1 MKKIFVLNIIF
12 LLTLMSSSFAAATSN
27 DASHKVN
34 NKNGENIK
42 YIKATKLIKSAKK
55 LDEKGKIEKA
65 KKKYK
70 KALEYLLKANVEKPM
85 QPDIFNYLGF
95 TSRKLGDY
103 ENAKIYYLLGLNI
116 DPLHIGINEYL
127 GELYVVT
134 KRMDLALERLNVLKS
149 CKCEE
154 YKELKELID
163 NN

>member
-1 MKKIFVLNIIF
+1 
-12 LLTLMSSSFAAATSN
+12 MSSSFAAATSN